1 MAKNT
6 AYVSEAT
13 EFLRKMLHDK
23 PELIKKQ
30 AVLRHTWWDHDDIDP
45 KEQKAYK
52 ASEVPVHS
60 YSYYE

>member
-6 AYVSEAT
+6 KYVSEAT
-13 EFLRKMLHDK
+13 EFLRKMLKDK

-30 AVLRHTWWDHDDIDP
+30 QVLRHTWWDHDDIDP
-45 KEQKAYK
+45 EEQKKYNEAN
-52 ASEVPVHS
+52 VPIHG